1 MKLDI
6 LDEFTDGLI
15 AFRFQPAVDMV
26 DLNKKPVTR
35 DVSRWYMR
43 VISFDTF
50 FITSIKNISVIVQE
64 EFQTTNE
71 RIRKIFL
78 QNSDV
83 YNSW

>member
-1 MKLDI
+1 
-6 LDEFTDGLI
+6 
-15 AFRFQPAVDMV
+15 
-26 DLNKKPVTR
+26 
-35 DVSRWYMR
+35 MR

-83 YNSW
+83 YNS

>member
-6 LDEFTDGLI
+6 LDEFTDELI

-43 VISFDTF
+43 Y
-50 FITSIKNISVIVQE
+50 FIRYLFYYVYQKYFSDRSRRIPNDEWKNPKDFPS
-64 EFQTTNE
+64 EF
-71 RIRKIFL
+71 IC
-78 QNSDV
+78 V
-83 YNSW
+83 